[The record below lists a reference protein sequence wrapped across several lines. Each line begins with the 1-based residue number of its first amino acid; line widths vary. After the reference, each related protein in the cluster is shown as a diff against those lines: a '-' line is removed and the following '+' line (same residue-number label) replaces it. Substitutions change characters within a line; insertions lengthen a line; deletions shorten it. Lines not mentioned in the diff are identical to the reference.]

1 MDRPLKE
8 HICELENRLVVLL
21 QSLRNGSTSQEER
34 SRVEEDIRLATLAV
48 NLYRKALEVEKSL
61 SLSQVSPR
69 IGCNSAEQKAQISDK
84 A

>member
-61 SLSQVSPR
+61 SQVSL
-69 IGCNSAEQKAQISDK
+69 
-84 A
+84 